1 MGRLQKHSLDE
12 MLPNVIVVP
21 RAKLCIN
28 CLRARPFAVALE
40 PPKARN
46 FLRTLEHNA
55 MMAGGGDLREEK
67 EQEAFK
73 YDDCARAIM
82 FLTRA
87 ARGNLHFKSS
97 PEQGMEVGSMGFVK
111 AW

>member
-1 MGRLQKHSLDE
+1 
-12 MLPNVIVVP
+12 MLPNFIMVP

-28 CLRARPFAVALE
+28 CLHARLFACALE

-46 FLRTLEHNA
+46 VLRTLEHNA
-55 MMAGGGDLREEK
+55 MMADGGDLREEK

-73 YDDCARAIM
+73 HDDCARAVLL
-82 FLTRA
+82 LTRA
-87 ARGNLHFKSS
+87 AHGNLLFKSS
-97 PEQGMEVGSMGFVK
+97 PEKGTEVGSMGFVK